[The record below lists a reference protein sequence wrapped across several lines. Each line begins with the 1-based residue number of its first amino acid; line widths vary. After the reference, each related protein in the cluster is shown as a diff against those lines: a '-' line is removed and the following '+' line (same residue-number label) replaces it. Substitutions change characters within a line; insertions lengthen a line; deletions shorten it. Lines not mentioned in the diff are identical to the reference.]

1 MTAVK
6 GTLTIESGQSQSD
19 VFNKKEWALG
29 IAVLI
34 PSDIQGVL
42 GYRTSDEEDGTFD
55 RAYDDS
61 GSLIQIDPSSYTLPA
76 WVTIKADMMPHHYIR
91 FQTFT
96 DSSEGATQNQN
107 AQRTLKVM
115 GTS

>member
-1 MTAVK
+1 MSAVK
-6 GTLTIESGQSQSD
+6 GELTIASGQSQSD
-19 VFNKKEWALG
+19 FFNKSEWALG

-34 PSDIQGVL
+34 PSGIQGIL
-42 GYRTSDEEDGTFD
+42 GYRTSEKEGGTFD

-61 GSLIQIDPSSYTLPA
+61 GTLIQIDPSAYSLPA
-76 WVTIKADMMPHHYIR
+76 WVTIKADVIPHHYVR

-96 DSSEGATQNQN
+96 DSSESTPQNQD
-107 AQRTLKVM
+107 ATRTLKVM